1 MASVQADLDAAIP
14 LVIKAKA
21 ALEGLNL
28 KDLQNLK
35 ALANP
40 PADVAKTFTCVLH
53 LLCGIDPGVPCKK
66 GKLDTDA
73 PWKAALKL
81 MQNPGALLDQLKGF
95 GGLVEADSVPANNF
109 KAIRSTLAEE
119 TFTKENMATKS
130 AAAAGIC
137 DWIINITMYYD
148 VVVSVEP
155 KKIAV
160 AEAQAQLAAANAKKE
175 EMETLVADLT
185 EKLNK
190 LMKEFKVAMDAKEA
204 AENEAA
210 RCASRLDLAN
220 RLVTALGSESE
231 RWNASIVQ
239 LGLDIE
245 LVVGDVL
252 LAAAF
257 VSYVGP
263 FNAQN
268 RKIII
273 ENEFVD
279 FFKKNNIP
287 SSPAN
292 NPLLILTDDAKT
304 ATW

>member
-1 MASVQADLDAAIP
+1 M
-14 LVIKAKA
+14 
-21 ALEGLNL
+21 
-28 KDLQNLK
+28 
-35 ALANP
+35 
-40 PADVAKTFTCVLH
+40 
-53 LLCGIDPGVPCKK
+53 
-66 GKLDTDA
+66 
-73 PWKAALKL
+73 
-81 MQNPGALLDQLKGF
+81 
-95 GGLVEADSVPANNF
+95 
-109 KAIRSTLAEE
+109 
-119 TFTKENMATKS
+119 TKS
-130 AAAAGIC
+130 TAAAGIC

-160 AEAQAQLAAANAKKE
+160 AEAQQQLAEANEKKA
-175 EMETLVADLT
+175 EMEALVADLT

-204 AENEAA
+204 AEREAA

-231 RWNASIVQ
+231 RWNASIIQ
-239 LGLDIE
+239 LGIDIE

-263 FNAQN
+263 FSKQF
-268 RKIII
+268 REMIIKD
-273 ENEFVD
+273 EFVN

-287 SSPAN
+287 SSPHN

-304 ATW
+304 AVW